1 MRAPLAR
8 LRRVTRR
15 SPPTEHTCTSCFGRP
30 APFEPQRERGVDRD
44 DRFPLGPRAT
54 SGHDGHVPPL
64 DPDQCYVAVQS
75 RDQRFDGWFV
85 TAVRTTGIYCRP
97 SCPAITPKRT
107 NVDFFAT
114 AAAAQQRGFR
124 ACKRCRPDASPG
136 SPEWNLR
143 QDVVARAMRLIA
155 DGLVERDG
163 VGGLARRL
171 GYSERHLNRLFSDEL
186 GAGPLAVARAQRAH
200 TARLLIETTSLN
212 LTDVAFAA
220 GFGSVRQFNDTMR
233 EVFASS
239 PTELRT
245 ATRRRPVSNTPA
257 PGPAGNGARVAV
269 SIRLAV
275 RAPFASPEVM
285 SFIGERSIPGV
296 ESWDGGAYRRS
307 LDLPGGVAVIELV
320 ARPDHVAARL
330 ELATWSDLGVAVQ
343 RIRRL
348 LDLDSDPAA
357 VDAALGADPALA
369 SLVDAVPGRRS
380 PASVDPYET
389 AIRAVVGQQVS
400 VAGART
406 VAGRIVQAVGRRL
419 AEPLGDV
426 THVFPAPD
434 ELAAA
439 PDGAF
444 SMPGARRDTIRR
456 VAAAVADGHVE
467 LDVGSDAAVAHRQLS
482 ALKGIGPWTADY
494 VVMRGLGHPDTFL
507 TNDLGVRHALDRLGL
522 DAGQAA
528 RWAPWRSYSVHHL
541 WASLSDSQTKADQ

>member
-1 MRAPLAR
+1 M
-8 LRRVTRR
+8 
-15 SPPTEHTCTSCFGRP
+15 
-30 APFEPQRERGVDRD
+30 
-44 DRFPLGPRAT
+44 
-54 SGHDGHVPPL
+54 PPL

-107 NVDFFAT
+107 NVDFYPT

-136 SPEWNLR
+136 SPEWNIR

-155 DGLVERDG
+155 DGTVEREG

-171 GYSERHLNRLFSDEL
+171 GYSERHLNRVFTDEL

-200 TARLLIETTSLN
+200 TARLLIETTALP

-220 GFGSVRQFNDTMR
+220 GFGSVRQFNDTVR
-233 EVFASS
+233 DVFAAS
-239 PTELRT
+239 PSQLR
-245 ATRRRPVSNTPA
+245 AAGRRRTGPAEATVGVTPSPSVSLSPVS
-257 PGPAGNGARVAV
+257 V

-275 RAPFASPEVM
+275 RAPFASQAVM
-285 SFIGERSIPGV
+285 SFIGERAIPGV
-296 ESWDGGAYRRS
+296 ESWDGQTYRRS
-307 LDLPGGVAVIELV
+307 LDLPAGPAVIDLV
-320 ARPDHVAARL
+320 AHDDHVAARL
-330 ELATWSDLGVAVQ
+330 AMASWSDLAVAVQ
-343 RIRRL
+343 RVRRL

-357 VDAALGADPALA
+357 VDSVLGSDPALSA
-369 SLVDAVPGRRS
+369 LVATAPGRRA

-389 AIRAVVGQQVS
+389 AIRAVIGQQVS

-406 VAGRIVQAVGRRL
+406 VAGRIVNGVGRTFV
-419 AEPLGDV
+419 ETDGEI
-426 THVFPAPD
+426 THVFPRPE
-434 ELAAA
+434 ELAVAA
-439 PDGAF
+439 DDAF

-456 VAAAVADGHVE
+456 LARAIAEGDVE
-467 LDVGSDAAVAHRQLS
+467 LDAGSDPIVAHQQLL

-507 TNDLGVRHALDRLGL
+507 TNDLGVRHALERLGIG
-522 DAGQAA
+522 DAHVS
-528 RWAPWRSYSVHHL
+528 RWAPWRSYAVHHL
-541 WASLSDSQTKADQ
+541 WASLASSSTNQQTKADR

>member
-1 MRAPLAR
+1 M
-8 LRRVTRR
+8 
-15 SPPTEHTCTSCFGRP
+15 
-30 APFEPQRERGVDRD
+30 
-44 DRFPLGPRAT
+44 
-54 SGHDGHVPPL
+54 PPL

-97 SCPAITPKRT
+97 SCPAITPRRA

-155 DGLVERDG
+155 DGMVERDG

-171 GYSERHLNRLFSDEL
+171 GYSERHLSRVFTDEL

-200 TARLLIETTSLN
+200 TARLLVETTSLS
-212 LTDVAFAA
+212 LTDIAFAA

-233 EVFASS
+233 AVFAAS

-245 ATRRRPVSNTPA
+245 STRRGSASSRPSTSS
-257 PGPAGNGARVAV
+257 AGTGARLAVA
-269 SIRLAV
+269 IRLAV
-275 RAPFASPEVM
+275 RAPFAANELMAFV
-285 SFIGERSIPGV
+285 GERAIPGV
-296 ESWDGGAYRRS
+296 ESWDGVTYRRS
-307 LDLPGGVAVIELV
+307 LALPGGVAVIELV
-320 ARPDHVAARL
+320 AHLDHVAARL
-330 ELATWSDLGVAVQ
+330 ELATSSDLGVAVQ

-357 VDAALGADPALA
+357 VDAALGADRDLAAL
-369 SLVDAVPGRRS
+369 VEAVPGRRS

-406 VAGRIVQAVGRRL
+406 VAGRIVEAVGRPL
-419 AEPLGDV
+419 TEPHGEI
-426 THVFPAPD
+426 THVFPPPE

-456 VAAAVADGHVE
+456 VAAAIADGHVE
-467 LDVGSDAAVAHRQLS
+467 LDVGSDPAVGHRQLLS
-482 ALKGIGPWTADY
+482 LKGIGPWTADY
-494 VVMRGLGHPDTFL
+494 VVMRGLGHPDVFL
-507 TNDLGVRHALDRLGL
+507 SNDLGVRHALDRLGL
-522 DAGQAA
+522 DADRSA
-528 RWAPWRSYSVHHL
+528 RWAPWRSYAVHHL
-541 WASLSDSQTKADQ
+541 WASLSHQSPKADQ